1 VTDPATVALVHG
13 AAAGSWT
20 WHLVTSGLEDRSID
34 TRAVDLPS
42 CSASGPTVDLHDDA
56 RHVRGVLDEVDG
68 PVVLVGNSYGGA
80 VISEAAVDCASV
92 KQLVYIAAL
101 MPRPDEH
108 IADILGG
115 LKSGLTDAVHL
126 LDDARLVFDPDID
139 IEASFQHASAEERAF
154 ILPRLG
160 RPMSM
165 GLDTKL
171 SLPKVA
177 WQSVPSTYVVCAD
190 DLALPPE
197 VQRSWAAERATETIE
212 WPVDHSPQH
221 SRPDLVVD
229 LLERLARQS
238 A

>member
-1 VTDPATVALVHG
+1 MTEPATVVLVHG

-20 WHLVTSGLEDRSID
+20 WHLVTSGLEDRGID

-42 CSASGPTVDLHDDA
+42 CSAPGPSVDLHDDA
-56 RHVRGVLDEVDG
+56 RHVREVLNDVG
-68 PVVLVGNSYGGA
+68 APIVLVGNSYGGA
-80 VISEAAVDCASV
+80 VMSEAAVDHPSV
-92 KQLVYIAAL
+92 KRLVYIAAL
-101 MPRPDEH
+101 MPRPEEP

-126 LDDARLVFDPDID
+126 LDDARIVFDPDID
-139 IEASFQHASAEERAF
+139 IEASFQHASTEERAF
-154 ILPRLG
+154 VLPRLG

-171 SLPKVA
+171 SLPQVA
-177 WQSVPSTYVVCAD
+177 WQSIPSTYVVCAD
-190 DLALPPE
+190 DLALTPDA
-197 VQRSWAAERATETIE
+197 QRRWASERATETVE

-229 LLERLARQS
+229 LLERLARN
-238 A
+238 